1 MQCVVMTTAVFLRLT
16 TDPAPLH
23 TPSLTQAHIS
33 PREIIEIND
42 SHSMAVASHYPD
54 GSSCNAKQMCCQ
66 ISPESYG
73 CLSAET
79 AVCPDDYSHFPQ
91 VTVPTPLHILSLT
104 QAPISPRGIVG
115 INYSNSSKLQ
125 SVVLSNIRYTIPSVT
140 LT

>member
-1 MQCVVMTTAVFLRLT
+1 MTRI
-16 TDPAPLH
+16 
-23 TPSLTQAHIS
+23 PSYVREAFSSTQTEDKM
-33 PREIIEIND
+33 EIHDDLMLVLQKLEV
-42 SHSMAVASHYPD
+42 AVASHYPD